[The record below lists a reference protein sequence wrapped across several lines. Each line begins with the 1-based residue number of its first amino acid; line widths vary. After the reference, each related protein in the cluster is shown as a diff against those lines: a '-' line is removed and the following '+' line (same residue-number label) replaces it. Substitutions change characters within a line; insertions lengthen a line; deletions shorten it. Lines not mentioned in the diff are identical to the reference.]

1 MVFSSARKSLKKV
14 VTNVKNNLSRRYK
27 KKPFEPTELQKARM
41 EVVRSARKISE
52 NDLMSEV
59 QLDIIS
65 DKQRRAEDRYNAD
78 RLKKL
83 QLAIDNDKDLK
94 TTAAIQ
100 SAKTKIKNDE
110 KSRVNRW
117 IKSLKTRIKNTRVA
131 GIRSKGATRRKRRRI
146 KKRT

>member
-1 MVFSSARKSLKKV
+1 MVFSSTRKRLKKV
-14 VTNVKNNLSRRYK
+14 VKNVKNNLSRRHK
-27 KKPFEPTELQKARM
+27 TKPFEPTELQKTRM
-41 EVVRSARKISE
+41 EVMRTARKKAV
-52 NDLMSEV
+52 NNLMSEV

-83 QLAIDNDKDLK
+83 QRAIDNDKDLK

-110 KSRVNRW
+110 NSRVNSL
-117 IKSLKTRIKNTRVA
+117 IKSLKKRIKN
-131 GIRSKGATRRKRRRI
+131 IRSRGATRRRRI